1 MTHSRSP
8 WPEEEETWW
17 DVLGVV
23 FEPLG
28 EIAVYVAIC
37 IIRGGLIVASRRT
50 PIIPLEVASS
60 RSSCRYMS
68 PAARAGA
75 NGHWPPIWSLPRWLL
90 ALSLCALEF
99 STYSGPRLATARA
112 RDGLGAR
119 ATVRRR
125 SLLAM
130 HDARRARAPATGAP
144 GRARAGSPRR
154 AAPRPHALPTRF
166 KGHG

>member
-28 EIAVYVAIC
+28 EVAVYVAAC
-37 IIRGGLIVASRRT
+37 IIGGGLIVASRRT
-50 PIIPLEVASS
+50 PIIPPAVGIVAVIVSV
-60 RSSCRYMS
+60 YMS
-68 PAARAGA
+68 PAARTGRKWTLAAYLVFTTLATGALAVCAGV
-75 NGHWPPIWSLPRWLL
+75 L
-90 ALSLCALEF
+90 
-99 STYSGPRLATARA
+99 YSGPRLATARA